1 MIKKGAFI
9 FSLFVSL
16 HSLFGQS
23 NGYISLNVG
32 LNGGRTTWGSF
43 ARYATDY
50 NRVFYTDLKSKLG
63 QMRWAGGYN
72 FGATFVATNSSDG
85 GVYLDLEN
93 ETKFARS
100 SAKFIDPSLGT
111 RVYSVRYTSNTYTF
125 GYATAIEDVIVT
137 TGIFLGATNFYF
149 EGYKRYGDGLI
160 SYGMENGSNTKYRF
174 RRFNTGLAINLDFI
188 LNRYFA
194 FYAGLKLGFTLPGS
208 EEIVLDLPDYQSPFN
223 SITRSGMLKCGVK
236 FLIGN
241 TY

>member
-1 MIKKGAFI
+1 MIKKCITLVIAYF
-9 FSLFVSL
+9 FSFFS
-16 HSLFGQS
+16 FGQTD
-23 NGYISLNVG
+23 GYISLNLG

-43 ARYATDY
+43 AKYATDY
-50 NRVFYTDLKSKLG
+50 NRAFYTDLKTKLG
-63 QMRWAGGYN
+63 PMKWAGGYN
-72 FGATFVATNSSDG
+72 FGVTFVATNSSNG

-93 ETKFARS
+93 ETKFAKT
-100 SAKFIDPSLGT
+100 SATFNDLSLGT

-194 FYAGLKLGFTLPGS
+194 FYAGLKLGFTLPGTY
-208 EEIVLDLPDYQSPFN
+208 EIVLNLPDYQSPFN
-223 SITRSGMLKCGVK
+223 SITRSGMFKCGVK